1 MANHPRMASAIRAL
15 AMDAV
20 QQANS
25 GHPGAPMGMADI
37 AVALWGEHLRH
48 NPSNPHWSNRD
59 RFVLSNGHGSM
70 LIYALLHLTGYNL
83 PMQELK
89 NFRQLHSKTA
99 GHPEV
104 GVTPGVET
112 TTGPLGQGLANAV
125 GMALS
130 EKLLAA
136 QFNRDGHTVV
146 NHHTY
151 VFMGDGCLMEGISH
165 EACALAG
172 AWKLNKL
179 IALYDD
185 NGISIDGK
193 VAPWFIDNT
202 PERFKAYGWQVID
215 AIDGH
220 DATAVSHA
228 IAKAK
233 HSADKPTL
241 IVCKTSIG
249 KGSPNR
255 ANTAK
260 AHGEP
265 LGAEE
270 IALTRA
276 AIGWDLPPFE
286 IPQDVYAD
294 WSAVA
299 RGQQDEAE
307 WNSMF
312 TAYERAHPELAKEYQ
327 RRMAGDLPKHF
338 SQTVVDAVI
347 DAHTKAETV
356 ASRKASQL
364 ALEAFTAGLPELLGG
379 SADLTGSNLTNT
391 KSTPNFRVDLA
402 GDVVTYPSTEGH
414 RTPDDATGRHINYGV
429 REFGMAAIMNGV
441 ALHGGFIP
449 YGGTFLTFSDYSR
462 NAIRMAALMKQ
473 RVIHVFTHDSIGL
486 GEDGPTH
493 QSIEHAASLRL
504 IPNLDVWRPADTA
517 ETTVAWAVALQ
528 NQHKPTALLLSRQNL
543 PYLPKGEAR
552 TSASTQAAGE
562 FSGLDAINK
571 GAYVLA
577 EPSEVG
583 MHKAAQA
590 VIVATG
596 SEVQLALKAQA
607 LLAERKIAVRVV
619 SMPSTTTFDRQS
631 VAYKSA
637 VLPKG
642 LPRVAVEMGS
652 TDGWWKY
659 GVSAVVGI
667 DTYGE
672 SAPAG
677 VLFKH
682 FGFTP
687 ENVADTVQKVL
698 YP

>member
-1 MANHPRMASAIRAL
+1 
-15 AMDAV
+15 
-20 QQANS
+20 
-25 GHPGAPMGMADI
+25 
-37 AVALWGEHLRH
+37 
-48 NPSNPHWSNRD
+48 
-59 RFVLSNGHGSM
+59 
-70 LIYALLHLTGYNL
+70 
-83 PMQELK
+83 
-89 NFRQLHSKTA
+89 
-99 GHPEV
+99 V

-112 TTGPLGQGLANAV
+112 TTGPLGQGITNAV
-125 GMALS
+125 GMALA

-136 QFNRDGHTVV
+136 EFNRPGHEVV
-146 NHHTY
+146 DHHTF
-151 VFMGDGCLMEGISH
+151 VFLGDGCLMEGISH
-165 EACALAG
+165 EACSLAG

-185 NGISIDGK
+185 NGISIDGQ
-193 VAPWFIDNT
+193 VAPWFADNT
-202 PERFKAYGWQVID
+202 PERFKSYGWNVIGP
-215 AIDGH
+215 IDGH
-220 DATAVSHA
+220 DAAVVSQA
-228 IAKAK
+228 IASAK
-233 HSADKPTL
+233 LSADKPTL

-265 LGAEE
+265 LGADE

-276 AIGWDLPPFE
+276 AIHWSHAPFE
-286 IPQDVYAD
+286 VPAEVYAD
-294 WSAVA
+294 WGAKA
-299 RGQQDEAE
+299 KGQAQEAE
-307 WNSMF
+307 WNQAF
-312 TAYERAHPELAKEYQ
+312 AAYQAAHPELAAELQ
-327 RRMAGDLPKHF
+327 RRMAGELPKNF
-338 SQTVVDAVI
+338 DQTVVDTVLA
-347 DAHTKAETV
+347 AHTKAETV

-364 ALEAFTAGLPELLGG
+364 ALEHFTAALPELLGG

-391 KSTPNFRVDLA
+391 KSTPNLRFDAA
-402 GDVVTYPSTEGH
+402 GHVIKNEAGQG
-414 RTPDDATGRHINYGV
+414 GRHINYGV

-473 RVIHVFTHDSIGL
+473 RVVHVFTHDSIGL

-517 ETTVAWAVALQ
+517 ETAVAWAVALK

-543 PYLPKGEAR
+543 PYLPKGDTA
-552 TSASTQAAGE
+552 ADKKAGE
-562 FSGLDAINK
+562 VSGLDAISK

-583 MHKAAQA
+583 LKKKPQA
-590 VIVATG
+590 VLMATG
-596 SEVQLALKAQA
+596 SEVHLALKAQA

-619 SMPSTTTFDRQS
+619 SVPSTTTFDRQS

-637 VLPKG
+637 VLPAG
-642 LPRVAVEMGS
+642 VPRVAVEMGS

-672 SAPAG
+672 SAPAP
-677 VLFKH
+677 VLFQH

-687 ENVADTVQKVL
+687 ENVADTVQAALQKHA
-698 YP
+698 

>member
-1 MANHPRMASAIRAL
+1 MANTQQMASAIRAL
-15 AMDAV
+15 TMDAV

-37 AVALWGEHLRH
+37 AVALWGDHLRH
-48 NPSNPHWSNRD
+48 NPANPHWANRD

-70 LIYALLHLTGYNL
+70 LIYSLLHLTGYDL
-83 PMQELK
+83 PIAELK

-104 GVTPGVET
+104 GITPGVET
-112 TTGPLGQGLANAV
+112 TTGPLGQGITNAV
-125 GMALS
+125 GMALAEKMLAS
-130 EKLLAA
+130 E
-136 QFNRDGHTVV
+136 FNRNEHTIVD
-146 NHHTY
+146 HHTF
-151 VFMGDGCLMEGISH
+151 VFLGDGCLMEGISH
-165 EACALAG
+165 EACSLAG

-185 NGISIDGK
+185 NGISIDGQ
-193 VAPWFIDNT
+193 VAPWFADNT
-202 PERFKAYGWQVID
+202 PERFKAYGWNVIGP
-215 AIDGH
+215 IDGH
-220 DATAVSHA
+220 DAATVSHA
-228 IAKAK
+228 IAAAK
-233 HSADKPTL
+233 LSTDKPTL
-241 IVCKTSIG
+241 IVCKTHIG
-249 KGSPNR
+249 HGSPNR

-265 LGAEE
+265 LGSEE
-270 IALTRA
+270 IALTRQ
-276 AIGWDLPPFE
+276 AIHWTHAPFE
-286 IPQDVYAD
+286 IPADVYAD
-294 WSAVA
+294 WDAKAKGHSLESA
-299 RGQQDEAE
+299 
-307 WNSMF
+307 WNEQF
-312 TAYERAHPELAKEYQ
+312 NAYKAAHPELATEFV
-327 RRMAGDLPKHF
+327 RRMNGQLPAHF
-338 SQTVVDAVI
+338 HQSVVDAVLQ
-347 DAHTKAETV
+347 AHTKAETV

-364 ALEAFTAGLPELLGG
+364 ALEEFTAALPELLGG

-391 KSTPNFRVDLA
+391 KSTPNLRVDLA
-402 GDVVTYPSTEGH
+402 GNVVKNEAGIG
-414 RTPDDATGRHINYGV
+414 GRHINYGV

-441 ALHGGFIP
+441 ALHGGYIP

-543 PYLPKGEAR
+543 PYLPKGDTKADKK
-552 TSASTQAAGE
+552 AGE
-562 FSGLDAINK
+562 ISGLDAISK

-583 MHKAAQA
+583 LNKKPQA
-590 VIVATG
+590 VIIATG

-607 LLAERKIAVRVV
+607 LLAEQKIAVRVV
-619 SMPSTTTFDRQS
+619 SVPSTTTFDRQD

-637 VLPKG
+637 VLPAG
-642 LPRVAVEMGS
+642 IPRVAVEMGS

-687 ENVADTVQKVL
+687 ENVADTVKVVL
-698 YP
+698 SK